1 MSSPAYSITSFSLLL
16 LLLLL
21 LLLEQCTTIE
31 AKLVLTGRDNSSVTY
46 EANDFVFRPEQ
57 RYNHQGMVLGVDMV
71 MDEHCKLPPANT
83 SDPDIQELV
92 KVAGKHL
99 DFAVFDS
106 IFYDHTHC
114 VEHIIDS
121 MNEWIRQWHPDAM
134 AQIKLVIM
142 TKPLTL
148 FSLWNDDYFAYFL
161 DNSFHRYLLSTP
173 LKIIET
179 KSTLVSFKDFMIVG
193 QYKAYDYNATRGTIP
208 FSPRKGWAISG
219 DILH

>member
-31 AKLVLTGRDNSSVTY
+31 AKFVLTGRDNSSVTY

-57 RYNHQGMVLGVDMV
+57 RYNHQGMVLGVDMT

-114 VEHIIDS
+114 VEHV
-121 MNEWIRQWHPDAM
+121 NAM
-134 AQIKLVIM
+134 AQIKLIIM

-193 QYKAYDYNATRGTIP
+193 QYKAYEYTATHDTGGIIVHIGTYYCVNC
-208 FSPRKGWAISG
+208 
-219 DILH
+219 DEEVQL

>member
-57 RYNHQGMVLGVDMV
+57 RYNHQGMVLGVDMA
-71 MDEHCKLPPANT
+71 MDDHCKLPPANT

-99 DFAVFDS
+99 DFAHL
-106 IFYDHTHC
+106 YDHTHC
-114 VEHIIDS
+114 VEH
-121 MNEWIRQWHPDAM
+121 HPDAM
-134 AQIKLVIM
+134 AQIKLIIM

-179 KSTLVSFKDFMIVG
+179 KSTLVSFKDFITIG
-193 QYKAYDYNATRGTIP
+193 QYKAYEYTATHGKYYR
-208 FSPRKGWAISG
+208 
-219 DILH
+219 